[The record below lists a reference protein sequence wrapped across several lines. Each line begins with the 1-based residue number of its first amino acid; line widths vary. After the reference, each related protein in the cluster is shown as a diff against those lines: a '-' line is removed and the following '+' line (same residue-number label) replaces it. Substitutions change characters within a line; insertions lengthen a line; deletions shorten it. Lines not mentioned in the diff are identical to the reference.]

1 MNKGTIFFHKKF
13 EFKDGEVGEKLL
25 IVLNEPK
32 KSESY
37 LFCKTTSRSKFNLEH
52 QGCYSD
58 KNIYVIDADHD
69 FFHKKTWVQ
78 FHEFYEAN
86 ATDLLKAHFKGDL
99 VVKAQLRIE
108 TINALVNCVKRSD
121 DISKYYLSLL

>member
-13 EFKDGEVGEKLL
+13 KFKDGGVGEKLL

-32 KSESY
+32 KNESY

-58 KNIYVIDADHD
+58 KNIYILNADHD
-69 FFHKKTWVQ
+69 SFQKKTWVQ
-78 FHEFYEAN
+78 FHELYEAN
-86 ATDLLKAHFKGDL
+86 ATDLLRARFDGDL
-99 VVKAQLRIE
+99 EVKAQLRIE
-108 TINALVNCVKRSD
+108 TINALVNCIKRSD
-121 DISKYYLSLL
+121 DISKYQLSLL